1 MKKLISLLA
10 VLFTVFA
17 GIVIATEADLTQ
29 RQVRDPRQLAV
40 ILDDRTI
47 VQTDAAATN
56 TVTTAYLPAR
66 VGQVLV
72 GKVSTTGAVW
82 IATSVSTNGWTKV
95 SN

>member
-1 MKKLISLLA
+1 MKKLSLLFIA
-10 VLFTVFA
+10 LFIVA
-17 GIVIATEADLTQ
+17 GYVMATEADLTQ
-29 RQVRDPRQLAV
+29 KQVRDPRKLAV